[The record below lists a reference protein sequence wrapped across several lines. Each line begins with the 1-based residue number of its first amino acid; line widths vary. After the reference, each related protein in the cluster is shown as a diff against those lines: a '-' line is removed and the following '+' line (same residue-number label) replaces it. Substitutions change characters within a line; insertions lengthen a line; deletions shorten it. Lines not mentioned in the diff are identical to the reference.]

1 METFDLGSFTTGLFI
16 GAFFTIVFTIMSFI
30 NEPTTI
36 QTYKKLTP
44 KTKLTTDG
52 VKVDTLYI
60 YTSK

>member
-1 METFDLGSFTTGLFI
+1 MENSNG
-16 GAFFTIVFTIMSFI
+16 GAFAFGFLTGAILMVTFTIIFFI

-36 QTYKKLTP
+36 NTYEKLTP

>member
-1 METFDLGSFTTGLFI
+1 MENSNG
-16 GAFFTIVFTIMSFI
+16 GAFAFGFLTGAILMVTFTIIFFI

-36 QTYKKLTP
+36 HTYEKLTP
-44 KTKLTTDG
+44 KTKLTTNG

>member
-1 METFDLGSFTTGLFI
+1 MKTFNLGSFTTGLFI
-16 GAFFTIVFTIMSFI
+16 GAIITVVFTIMSFI
-30 NEPTTI
+30 NEPISI
-36 QTYKKLTP
+36 QTYEKLTP

>member
-1 METFDLGSFTTGLFI
+1 MKTFNLGSFTTGLFI
-16 GAFFTIVFTIMSFI
+16 GVIVTSIYTIMFFI
-30 NEPTTI
+30 NEPTSI
-36 QTYKKLTP
+36 QTYEKLTP

>member
-1 METFDLGSFTTGLFI
+1 MENSNG
-16 GAFFTIVFTIMSFI
+16 GAFAFGFLTGAILMVTFTIIFFI

-36 QTYKKLTP
+36 NTYEKLTP
-44 KTKLTTDG
+44 KTKLTTNG

>member
-1 METFDLGSFTTGLFI
+1 MENSNGGVFAFGFFI
-16 GAFFTIVFTIMSFI
+16 GAILMIIFTIVFFV

-36 QTYKKLTP
+36 HTYEKLTP

>member
-1 METFDLGSFTTGLFI
+1 MDNSNGGVFAFGFFI
-16 GAFFTIVFTIMSFI
+16 GAILMVTFTIIFFI

-36 QTYKKLTP
+36 NTYEKLTP
-44 KTKLTTDG
+44 KTKLTTNG